1 MLMLL
6 LLLDDIVE
14 DVNVDDVGIVDTDEA
29 DVDNRERG
37 LGTLPGVSL
46 IVAFA
51 TAYELRAR

>member
-1 MLMLL
+1 M
-6 LLLDDIVE
+6 DDIVE
-14 DVNVDDVGIVDTDEA
+14 DVNVDDVGIVDTDDA

-37 LGTLPGVSL
+37 LDTLPGVSL